1 MSWTNALLLVV
12 ALAVAAALVV
22 YRERV
27 RANVREL
34 VAFLRETRDEVKKIT
49 WPDRLQLRNATL
61 VILGFVALVAVVIGT
76 MDIVLQWV
84 VVNLPA
90 RLS

>member
-27 RANVREL
+27 RTNVREL

>member
-1 MSWTNALLLVV
+1 MSWGNALLIIV
-12 ALAVAAALVV
+12 ALGAAVALVL

-27 RANVREL
+27 RGNARDL
-34 VAFLRETRDEVKKIT
+34 MSFLRETRDEVKKIT
-49 WPDRLQLRNATL
+49 WPSRDDLRKATL

-76 MDIVLQWV
+76 MDIVLQWL

>member
-1 MSWTNALLLVV
+1 MSWTNAVLLVV
-12 ALAVAAALVV
+12 ALGVAVALVL

-27 RANVREL
+27 RGNTRDL
-34 VAFLRETRDEVKKIT
+34 LTFLRETRDEVKKIT
-49 WPDRLQLRNATL
+49 WPSRDDLRKATL

-76 MDIVLQWV
+76 MDIVLQWL